1 MGGLE
6 PPSSYFLHLPLK
18 DRALPT
24 ELHDQVPSGYPAG
37 MMLYYTP
44 ASLRHPGSHY
54 RDVCRCDYSL
64 LIINSNSMS
73 RLLVTIQHLLTL
85 STHPLS
91 LTLLPIC
98 FSVGCGL
105 TATIR
110 PTREPYRFGTY
121 LVALVVLTE
130 KPSLSTPQFVGL
142 FRCCLFAGFIM
153 SIVCLLAGIVAS
165 RPSAFVA
172 VTGLEPV
179 LMVSLDAGC
188 SIYQSFTAAS
198 KSYNTILHNPLN
210 LM

>member
-1 MGGLE
+1 
-6 PPSSYFLHLPLK
+6 
-18 DRALPT
+18 
-24 ELHDQVPSGYPAG
+24 
-37 MMLYYTP
+37 
-44 ASLRHPGSHY
+44 
-54 RDVCRCDYSL
+54 
-64 LIINSNSMS
+64 MS

-105 TATIR
+105 AATKC

-121 LVALVVLTE
+121 LVAMVVLTE
-130 KPSLSTPQFVGL
+130 KPSLSTPQLVGL

-165 RPSAFVA
+165 RPSAFAA

-179 LMVSLDAGC
+179 LMVALAAGC
-188 SIYQSFTAAS
+188 TIYQSFTAIVPRGSAAR
-198 KSYNTILHNPLN
+198 KSYHPLLNNILNFMQRVSPLRMRCLPIVTDELNPTSW
-210 LM
+210 

>member
-1 MGGLE
+1 
-6 PPSSYFLHLPLK
+6 
-18 DRALPT
+18 
-24 ELHDQVPSGYPAG
+24 
-37 MMLYYTP
+37 
-44 ASLRHPGSHY
+44 
-54 RDVCRCDYSL
+54 
-64 LIINSNSMS
+64 MS

-105 TATIR
+105 TATNR

-121 LVALVVLTE
+121 LVALVVFTE
-130 KPSLSTPQFVGL
+130 KPSLYTPQLVGL

-179 LMVSLDAGC
+179 LMVALAAGC
-188 SIYQSFTAAS
+188 SIYQSFTARVPRGSAAS
-198 KSYNTILHNPLN
+198 KSYHPILNNPLN
-210 LM
+210 LMQRIPPLRMCCLSIIPNEFNPTSWQSSRSS

>member
-1 MGGLE
+1 
-6 PPSSYFLHLPLK
+6 
-18 DRALPT
+18 
-24 ELHDQVPSGYPAG
+24 
-37 MMLYYTP
+37 
-44 ASLRHPGSHY
+44 
-54 RDVCRCDYSL
+54 
-64 LIINSNSMS
+64 MS

-105 TATIR
+105 AATKC
-110 PTREPYRFGTY
+110 PTREPYRFGNY

-130 KPSLSTPQFVGL
+130 KPSLSTPQLVGL

-153 SIVCLLAGIVAS
+153 SIVCLLAGIVSS

-179 LMVSLDAGC
+179 LMVALAAGC
-188 SIYQSFTAAS
+188 SIYQSFTASVPRCSAAS
-198 KSYNTILHNPLN
+198 KSYHPLLNNILNFMQRVSPLRMRCLPIVTDELNPTSW
-210 LM
+210 